1 MFAKKE
7 EVIAI
12 PEKERMELSRL
23 APRDPFFLK
32 KNLKGRSWSKFWA
45 RTMAGTCV
53 GEWGDIWW
61 SSDGRWWN
69 QGR

>member
-23 APRDPFFLK
+23 APRDPFFFK
-32 KNLKGRSWSKFWA
+32 KNLKGRS
-45 RTMAGTCV
+45 
-53 GEWGDIWW
+53 
-61 SSDGRWWN
+61 
-69 QGR
+69 